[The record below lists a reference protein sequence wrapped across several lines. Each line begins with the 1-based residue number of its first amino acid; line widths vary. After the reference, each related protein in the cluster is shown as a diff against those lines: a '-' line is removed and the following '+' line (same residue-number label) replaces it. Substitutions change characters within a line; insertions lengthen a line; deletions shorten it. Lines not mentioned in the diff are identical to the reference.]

1 MNTANLQIEGLL
13 VALVAIN
20 QRLVA
25 KGVLSRQEI
34 AEALAD
40 AEKTVAA
47 DAGRNLS
54 EANGKAIL
62 FPIRYLADALAA
74 TSSGEDRTFREEAS
88 RIGRTT

>member
-1 MNTANLQIEGLL
+1 MNTANLQLEGLL

-20 QRLVA
+20 RRLVA
-25 KGVLSRQEI
+25 KGVLSGQE
-34 AEALAD
+34 LAD
-40 AEKTVAA
+40 ALAEAEQSVAA
-47 DAGRNLS
+47 DTGRNLS

-62 FPIRYLADALAA
+62 FPIRYLADALAS